1 MSRRGGYRAGTTALG
16 VLGMLSAISV
26 VVAAVTIGVADRQ
39 GEAAEL
45 AGRSVLDSSVLDS
58 SVLESNVAGPAAAV
72 TDQVSGAAQRQA
84 VTHWTRQ
91 RMRGATAASLPRSV
105 VRTAV
110 PVRHAVTGTPA
121 VTRAPAGPAVPAV
134 TRAAARPGR
143 PRARRGGSLI
153 TAPKGT
159 PTAAPFSGS
168 PTTGV
173 LFYTTG
179 GKGHFCTA
187 SVVDSTADD
196 LALTAAHCV
205 YSKGFATNIE
215 YVPGYHDGKQP
226 YGVWPV
232 RTITVASGWKLSHDP
247 DLDFAFLTL
256 ASIAGRPIQARTGG
270 LTIGFTR
277 WNSEKIEA
285 IGHNDS
291 EAEPIR
297 CATRSFRFR
306 TGQMEFYCHG
316 FWTGTSGGPWIIG
329 YDAKNGTGTVF
340 GVIGGYELGGDYEW
354 ASYSAYFG
362 SAAKLLFEQVERTAT
377 PRPTP
382 TPSAAPTASSA
393 APTASSASPTT
404 SASPTASAS
413 PTTTGPDTAYP
424 KPTAPAPPAEPAPTG
439 TAPPGTGA
447 PPGTA
452 AASPSPTGPVSSA
465 YRGPILPG

>member
-1 MSRRGGYRAGTTALG
+1 MSRRGGYQAGTAALG
-16 VLGMLSAISV
+16 VLVAIGAV
-26 VVAAVTIGVADRQ
+26 AAAVTIGVAET
-39 GEAAEL
+39 GGAAQP
-45 AGRSVLDSSVLDS
+45 AGLSVLDASVT
-58 SVLESNVAGPAAAV
+58 GPAAAV
-72 TDQVSGAAQRQA
+72 TEQVSSADQRRTLA
-84 VTHWTRQ
+84 HWTRQ
-91 RMRGATAASLPRSV
+91 RMRGATA
-105 VRTAV
+105 TAV
-110 PVRHAVTGTPA
+110 PHGLIRSALPA
-121 VTRAPAGPAVPAV
+121 VTRTPALPGQR
-134 TRAAARPGR
+134 RASAEITP
-143 PRARRGGSLI
+143 PRGI
-153 TAPKGT
+153 
-159 PTAAPFSGS
+159 PTASPFAGS

-215 YVPGYHDGKQP
+215 YVPGYHDGKRP

-232 RTITVASGWKLSHDP
+232 RTITVASGWKVSHDP

-256 ASIAGRPIQARTGG
+256 AAADGKQIQAKTGG

-277 WNSEKIEA
+277 WYSEKIEA

-291 EAEPIR
+291 GAAPIR

-329 YDAKNGTGTVF
+329 YDGKNGTGTVF

-362 SAAKLLFEQVERTAT
+362 PATRLLYQQAERAAA
-377 PRPTP
+377 PHPTP
-382 TPSAAPTASSA
+382 TGTPTA
-393 APTASSASPTT
+393 TASPTG
-404 SASPTASAS
+404 S
-413 PTTTGPDTAYP
+413 
-424 KPTAPAPPAEPAPTG
+424 
-439 TAPPGTGA
+439 
-447 PPGTA
+447 
-452 AASPSPTGPVSSA
+452 VSIA
-465 YRGPILPG
+465 YRAPVLPG